1 MIIIISLQV
10 VLDRA
15 NLRPKEEEERKEE
28 QEQEFYLQ
36 LAQLVVVAFLLV
48 TM

>member
-1 MIIIISLQV
+1 MIILILLQV

-15 NLRPKEEEERKEE
+15 NLIPEEEERKEFYL
-28 QEQEFYLQ
+28 QEFYLQ